1 MPLVKKFGMLILF
14 TIHLTLVVAN
24 TGSLQSRKNLDCVT
38 EYYQRLMAG
47 GSSKLSELNM
57 FITAMPKGGD
67 VHHHYSGSIYVETYL
82 DWLAKHN
89 YCVYRTD
96 NVSMNIQKYR
106 IETRLHSSL
115 SDELRVICMTADQ
128 TRSDIGFYRELL
140 KHWSNIDYVNHYHE
154 QLSPDQQFFNT
165 FGKGEKADSRDSESR
180 IIYWEFREYNR
191 NSENTMGIREYDGNR
206 RNTIKIYYAKLS

>member
-82 DWLAKHN
+82 D
-89 YCVYRTD
+89 
-96 NVSMNIQKYR
+96 
-106 IETRLHSSL
+106 
-115 SDELRVICMTADQ
+115 
-128 TRSDIGFYRELL
+128 
-140 KHWSNIDYVNHYHE
+140 
-154 QLSPDQQFFNT
+154 
-165 FGKGEKADSRDSESR
+165 
-180 IIYWEFREYNR
+180 
-191 NSENTMGIREYDGNR
+191 
-206 RNTIKIYYAKLS
+206 